1 MNAPVHVVAIAVVSV
16 GIIGERIVLKAVDDV
31 VVVHVNAKEKLG
43 WIDVVAQER
52 LGEIRLAIV
61 VLVKVRDEVR
71 VFVVPREDLWV
82 GCTACA
88 KRRFAKGVVAVLP
101 QALPVGKAILIVV
114 VVNRLKG
121 VALRVLVVDE
131 TPRIRDKRIGPV
143 LRL

>member
-16 GIIGERIVLKAVDDV
+16 GIVGERIVLKAVDDV
-31 VVVHVNAKEKLG
+31 VVVHVNAKEELG
-43 WIDVVAQER
+43 WIDVVAQKR
-52 LGEIRLAIV
+52 LGEIRLAVV

-71 VFVVPREDLWV
+71 VLVVPRENLRV
-82 GCTACA
+82 GLATCA

-101 QALPVGKAILIVV
+101 QTLPVGKAILVVV

-121 VALRVLVVDE
+121 IALRVFVVDK